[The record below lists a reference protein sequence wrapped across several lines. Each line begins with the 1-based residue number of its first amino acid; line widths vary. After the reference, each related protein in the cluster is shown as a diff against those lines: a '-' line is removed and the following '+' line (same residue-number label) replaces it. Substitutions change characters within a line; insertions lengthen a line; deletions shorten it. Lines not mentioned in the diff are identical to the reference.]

1 MAQPAQIKG
10 LGPSGEFIVIDNG
23 AAGVTSTN
31 GAAYSPGSGGP
42 PTGGGSGNWTG
53 PGAASGGF
61 DLTAGGAVAQ
71 DQNSFGNGT
80 IPDAANP
87 TAFTPVVP
95 TIAQKANGAS
105 TGSVAS
111 LAVAFGSN
119 NIVGNSI
126 VVVCG
131 VGNGTA
137 PTITDSQTNSYSQV
151 VQIANGTAFNVAI
164 FVAVNCKAGANTVT
178 VNNGGTTASIAAEIY
193 EFGGLVTVSNT
204 AVVDNTGSNQGAAT
218 TTSPVVTVN
227 TSQANSFALAAFGLG
242 TAAQT
247 ITAGASYNNDS
258 GQLNPTTPAGLFSFV
273 SASLDIASAGN
284 TSPTATVGVAEPWA
298 VAAATFKAFTPVS
311 TLKSGL
317 VVLNTYQG
325 PRVYFKNPA

>member
-1 MAQPAQIKG
+1 MAQPAQVKW
-10 LGPSGEFIVIDNG
+10 GPSGEFCVIDNS
-23 AAGVTSTN
+23 AAP
-31 GAAYSPGSGGP
+31 AF
-42 PTGGGSGNWTG
+42 PT
-53 PGAASGGF
+53 
-61 DLTAGGAVAQ
+61 LTAGNQHIGYDTASGAI
-71 DQNSFGNGT
+71 DQGVNAFGNGT

-87 TAFTPVVP
+87 QTMNPVIPGIV
-95 TIAQKANGAS
+95 QKQSGAS

-119 NIVGNSI
+119 NLVGNTI

-137 PTITDSQTNSYSQV
+137 PTISDSQTNSYSQA
-151 VQIANGTAFNVAI
+151 VQIANGTALNVAV
-164 FVAVNCKAGANTVT
+164 FVATNCKAGANTVT
-178 VNNGGTTASIAAEIY
+178 VNNGGAAASIAAEIY
-193 EFGGLVTVSNT
+193 EFSGLVVASNT
-204 AVVDNTGSNQGAAT
+204 QVVDQTGSNQGAAT
-218 TTSPVVTVN
+218 TTSPAVTLVTTQARDVV
-227 TSQANSFALAAFGLG
+227 LAAFGLG

-247 ITAGASYNNDS
+247 ITPGASYNNDS

-273 SASLDIASAGN
+273 SASLSFATASS

-298 VAAATFKAFTPVS
+298 VAAVSLKAFIPVS
-311 TLKSGL
+311 TVASGL